1 MRNRERKKGEGKS
14 AGVREISHF
23 CQRTESRSG
32 EQREVFFHSR
42 LVKVADDLAAALVLK
57 SGMTPHP

>member
-1 MRNRERKKGEGKS
+1 MQRKKGEGKS

-23 CQRTESRSG
+23 CQRTES
-32 EQREVFFHSR
+32 QSR
-42 LVKVADDLAAALVLK
+42 GRCALSVLCLVKVADNLAAALVLK